1 MTGTL
6 AEGKID
12 LGSRLSIHIVGIG
25 GAGMRAIAL
34 VLSSMGHS
42 VSGSDLKSSSGL
54 DRLTASGIEVTI
66 GHDISNVG
74 RIDIVARSTA
84 VTDRN
89 IEIREARKRDIP
101 VVSRAE
107 ILSAIT
113 RMKRTVSVA
122 GTHGKTTT
130 SSMLAVLLAKANLNP
145 SFIIGGEVN
154 EIGCGALWEAGS
166 NLFVV
171 EADES
176 DGTFLTLDSDY
187 GIITNVEPDHLGHYG
202 SEDHLR
208 SAFNTFLE
216 NVRTKAFVCFDDDNL
231 KALAQNSDVITY
243 GVDPRADYVI
253 SNYKGFRFGSTF
265 SLHGPTEPL
274 GEFTVATPGIYNVQ
288 NAAAALAFADYLEAD
303 IDLLRE
309 GLAQFGGVARRFHYR
324 GERNGISFID
334 DYAHL
339 PTEVESVLQA
349 ATEGDWGRI
358 ICVFQPHRYSRTQDL
373 WKDFSESFENADV
386 VYITDV
392 YSAGES
398 PIPGVSGRL
407 IADVVREAEPEKQ
420 VVYCEHRTEL
430 VDHIRSELTH
440 GDLCL
445 SLGAGDITTLP
456 NELMSGD
463 QDAE

>member
-154 EIGCGALWEAGS
+154 EIGCGALWEADS

-171 EADES
+171 EADE
-176 DGTFLTLDSDY
+176 
-187 GIITNVEPDHLGHYG
+187 
-202 SEDHLR
+202 
-208 SAFNTFLE
+208 
-216 NVRTKAFVCFDDDNL
+216 
-231 KALAQNSDVITY
+231 
-243 GVDPRADYVI
+243 
-253 SNYKGFRFGSTF
+253 
-265 SLHGPTEPL
+265 
-274 GEFTVATPGIYNVQ
+274 
-288 NAAAALAFADYLEAD
+288 
-303 IDLLRE
+303 
-309 GLAQFGGVARRFHYR
+309 
-324 GERNGISFID
+324 
-334 DYAHL
+334 
-339 PTEVESVLQA
+339 
-349 ATEGDWGRI
+349 
-358 ICVFQPHRYSRTQDL
+358 
-373 WKDFSESFENADV
+373 
-386 VYITDV
+386 
-392 YSAGES
+392 
-398 PIPGVSGRL
+398 
-407 IADVVREAEPEKQ
+407 
-420 VVYCEHRTEL
+420 
-430 VDHIRSELTH
+430 
-440 GDLCL
+440 
-445 SLGAGDITTLP
+445 
-456 NELMSGD
+456 
-463 QDAE
+463 

>member
-6 AEGKID
+6 AERKID

-42 VSGSDLKSSSGL
+42 VSGSELKNSSGL
-54 DRLTASGIEVTI
+54 DRLTASGIEVAI
-66 GHDISNVG
+66 GHDLSNVG
-74 RIDIVARSTA
+74 QIDIVARSTA

-89 IEIREARKRDIP
+89 IEIIEARKRGIP

-113 RMKRTVSVA
+113 KMKRAVSVA

-154 EIGCGALWEAGS
+154 EIGCGALWEADS

-187 GIITNVEPDHLGHYG
+187 GIITNVEPDHIGHYG
-202 SEDHLR
+202 SADHLR

-253 SNYKGFRFGSTF
+253 SHYKGVFP
-265 SLHGPTEPL
+265 HP
-274 GEFTVATPGIYNVQ
+274 
-288 NAAAALAFADYLEAD
+288 
-303 IDLLRE
+303 
-309 GLAQFGGVARRFHYR
+309 FGG
-324 GERNGISFID
+324 
-334 DYAHL
+334 
-339 PTEVESVLQA
+339 
-349 ATEGDWGRI
+349 
-358 ICVFQPHRYSRTQDL
+358 
-373 WKDFSESFENADV
+373 
-386 VYITDV
+386 
-392 YSAGES
+392 
-398 PIPGVSGRL
+398 
-407 IADVVREAEPEKQ
+407 
-420 VVYCEHRTEL
+420 
-430 VDHIRSELTH
+430 
-440 GDLCL
+440 
-445 SLGAGDITTLP
+445 
-456 NELMSGD
+456 
-463 QDAE
+463 

>member
-74 RIDIVARSTA
+74 RIDIVTRSTA

-154 EIGCGALWEAGS
+154 EIGCGALWEDDS

-171 EADES
+171 K
-176 DGTFLTLDSDY
+176 T
-187 GIITNVEPDHLGHYG
+187 
-202 SEDHLR
+202 R
-208 SAFNTFLE
+208 
-216 NVRTKAFVCFDDDNL
+216 
-231 KALAQNSDVITY
+231 
-243 GVDPRADYVI
+243 
-253 SNYKGFRFGSTF
+253 
-265 SLHGPTEPL
+265 
-274 GEFTVATPGIYNVQ
+274 
-288 NAAAALAFADYLEAD
+288 
-303 IDLLRE
+303 
-309 GLAQFGGVARRFHYR
+309 
-324 GERNGISFID
+324 
-334 DYAHL
+334 
-339 PTEVESVLQA
+339 
-349 ATEGDWGRI
+349 
-358 ICVFQPHRYSRTQDL
+358 
-373 WKDFSESFENADV
+373 
-386 VYITDV
+386 
-392 YSAGES
+392 
-398 PIPGVSGRL
+398 
-407 IADVVREAEPEKQ
+407 
-420 VVYCEHRTEL
+420 
-430 VDHIRSELTH
+430 
-440 GDLCL
+440 
-445 SLGAGDITTLP
+445 
-456 NELMSGD
+456 
-463 QDAE
+463 